1 MAFDAGGARSG
12 IVGIVR
18 RLLSTAILL
27 AFTSPL
33 WVVTTACGGSD
44 SAKQAKKPASCPY
57 RRPSKKKSYWWRK
70 AQDR

>member
-1 MAFDAGGARSG
+1 M
-12 IVGIVR
+12 R
-18 RLLSTAILL
+18 RLLCTAALL

-33 WVVTTACGGSD
+33 LAITTGCGGSD

-57 RRPSKKKSYWWRK
+57 RRPAQKKSYWWRK